1 MVSLLHTFLPTEDI
15 VTPASL
21 PSSRPFYLVCTW
33 LSLGEDGR
41 AEGDKKDLH
50 MGKKCYNFKFHA
62 EKMIAYRLDDEY
74 VVVNLMYMLRQYS

>member
-21 PSSRPFYLVCTW
+21 PSSLPFYLVCTW

-50 MGKKCYNFKFHA
+50 M
-62 EKMIAYRLDDEY
+62 EKVLQ
-74 VVVNLMYMLRQYS
+74 L